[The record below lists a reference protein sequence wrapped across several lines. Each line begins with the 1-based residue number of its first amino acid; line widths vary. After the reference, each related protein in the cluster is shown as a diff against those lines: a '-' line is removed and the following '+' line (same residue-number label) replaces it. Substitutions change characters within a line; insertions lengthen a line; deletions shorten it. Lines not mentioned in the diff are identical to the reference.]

1 MNDSIKVLYFSDY
14 EWDDRWR
21 RKQRLAYEIAQKPE
35 IASLLYVIPPVSNS
49 VLDVARARFQSG
61 HLGRDHR
68 SRWRALRG
76 KVDRVADK
84 VWTYTGSSKTL
95 PLTRVGLIRRA
106 NFLQRINHSLYVGLL
121 RRQWQSLP
129 GREGILWL
137 CHPLQA
143 FALDAFPDRLLVCYD
158 WTDDWTQ
165 FEVLPVANRQELV
178 ELNDRILRTADIV
191 FAVSDELHHR
201 AKAVN
206 DNSYLAPNATDVTVI
221 GELAE
226 EDVALELI
234 SMPRPIIGYIGQIG
248 DKIDYELLTDLAKAR
263 PNWSFVLVGN
273 VWVTKQGVVERL
285 AARPNVHFMGQ
296 RAYRDL
302 AGFLRGFD
310 VCMLPHLCNDLT
322 RSMDPIKLYDYLA
335 SGKPIVS
342 TPVAGTKRFLDV
354 LSVADNRA
362 DFLKCIEEALNEDG
376 QLTRRRVAYA
386 RQNTWPQRAGEIWQV
401 ISCHLS

>member
-84 VWTYTGSSKTL
+84 VWTHTGSNKTL

-165 FEVLPVANRQELV
+165 FEVLPVKDRQELIK
-178 ELNDRILRTADIV
+178 LNERVLRTADVV
-191 FAVSDELHHR
+191 FAVSNELYRR

-206 DNSYLAPNATDVTVI
+206 DSTYLAPNATDITVI
-221 GELAE
+221 GELAKG
-226 EDVALELI
+226 DIAPELI
-234 SMPRPIIGYIGQIG
+234 DLPRPIIGYIGQIA
-248 DKIDYELLTDLAKAR
+248 DRVDYELLRNLSEAR
-263 PNWSFVLVGN
+263 PEWSFVLVGN
-273 VWVTKQGVVERL
+273 VWYTKRPIVASL
-285 AARPNVHFMGQ
+285 ATRPNVHLMGK
-296 RAYRDL
+296 RPYHELVR
-302 AGFLRGFD
+302 FLRGFD
-310 VCMLPHLCNDLT
+310 VCIIPHLCNQLT
-322 RSMDPIKLYDYLA
+322 SSMDPIKLYDYLA

-342 TPVAGTKRFLDV
+342 TPVAGTERFLDV
-354 LSVADNRA
+354 LQIGSSPPQ
-362 DFLKCIEEALNEDG
+362 FLKGIEEALNENDD
-376 QLTRRRVAYA
+376 LTKRRLAYA
-386 RQNTWPQRAGEIWQV
+386 HQNTWPQRADEIWQV
-401 ISCHLS
+401 ISQRLS